1 MVMLLASMTAGC
13 AADNPQPSRAVT
25 PSLETV
31 VRYMH
36 PAGPTTVRT
45 WRSSADAPPY
55 RIELQ
60 RARSGRLLI
69 GQARLLNVPGGQ
81 WFIVNATGLKLP
93 LPAETP
99 SAALAFEESG
109 QRWLVRVLKR
119 DTPIATPGIA
129 TEGEASLDLL
139 LERQP

>member
-1 MVMLLASMTAGC
+1 MVMLLTSMTAGC
-13 AADNPQPSRAVT
+13 AADNPQPARTST
-25 PSLETV
+25 PPLETV
-31 VRYMH
+31 VREMH

-45 WRSSADAPPY
+45 WRNSADTPPY
-55 RIELQ
+55 RLELQ
-60 RARSGRLLI
+60 RARSGRLLV

-99 SAALAFEESG
+99 SATLAFEESG

-119 DTPIATPGIA
+119 DMPVRTPGIA
-129 TEGEASLDLL
+129 VEGEASLDLL